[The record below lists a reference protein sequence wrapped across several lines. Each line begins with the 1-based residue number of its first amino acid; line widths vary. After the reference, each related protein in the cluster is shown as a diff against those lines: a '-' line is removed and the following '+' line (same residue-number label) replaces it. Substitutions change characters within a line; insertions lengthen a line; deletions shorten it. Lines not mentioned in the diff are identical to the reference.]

1 MMLQVW
7 PRYVISGGMGRLGN
21 QMFIYAALLGIA
33 AMNNMTP
40 VYTGGYNPMHN
51 TFKSLVA
58 IDNARIARPAG
69 ASTEQLNE
77 VSNWI
82 YDNRYELLHRS
93 LAVEVH
99 ITGYF
104 QSWKYFS
111 HIEPV
116 VRRQFTFKDAYVQ
129 VATEFLRKAANE
141 TG

>member
-1 MMLQVW
+1 
-7 PRYVISGGMGRLGN
+7 VISGGLGRLGN
-21 QMFIYAALLGIA
+21 QMFVYAALLGIA

-40 VYTGGYNPMHN
+40 VYIGGYNPLKD

-69 ASTEQLNE
+69 TSTERLDE

-93 LAVEVH
+93 PAVEVH
-99 ITGYF
+99 INGYL

-116 VRRQFTFKDAYVQ
+116 VRRQFTFKDSYVQ
-129 VATEFLRKAANE
+129 VATEFLQKAAIE
-141 TG
+141 KG